1 MSQKAMQRPETD
13 RDDAARQKSHARL
26 RVAEPQ
32 DGGGVEALPDPVESG
47 YNLPFTD

>member
-1 MSQKAMQRPETD
+1 MSQTAMQRPKTD
-13 RDDAARQKSHARL
+13 RDDAARQTSHARL

-32 DGGGVEALPDPVESG
+32 DGEGAEAPPDPIESG